1 MAYLGDSMKESE
13 QINKILHSE
22 NVKQNYTAKSGETL
36 LIELPKIPITRYT
49 QFVELRKE
57 THGDVNSF
65 KEMSRNEAGEG
76 TISPSEIR
84 GKAIQSGTVNFTLK
98 AVDRISGEEIPDVE
112 PLNITLNIEE

>member
-1 MAYLGDSMKESE
+1 MKESE
-13 QINKILHSE
+13 HLNKILHSE
-22 NVKQNYTAKSGETL
+22 KIKKTYTAKSGENL
-36 LIELPKIPITRYT
+36 SIELPQVPLTRYT

-57 THGDVNSF
+57 THGDVDSF
-65 KEMSRNEAGEG
+65 RETSKRETGEG
-76 TISPSEIR
+76 TLVPTEIR